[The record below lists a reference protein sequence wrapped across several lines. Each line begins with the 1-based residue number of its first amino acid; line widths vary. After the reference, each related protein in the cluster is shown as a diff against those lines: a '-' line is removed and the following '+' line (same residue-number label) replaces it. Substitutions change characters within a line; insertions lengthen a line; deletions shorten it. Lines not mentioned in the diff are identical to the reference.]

1 MLPDEVGG
9 SIPPQAAK
17 INNMTEEK
25 LQANGMYADRESL
38 EEAFKYAEEICKSL
52 DTPKNSLNY
61 VYSTTAIM
69 VIWNTLANKYK
80 LHKLNTNK
88 VR

>member
-1 MLPDEVGG
+1 
-9 SIPPQAAK
+9 
-17 INNMTEEK
+17 MTEEK
-25 LQANGMYADRESL
+25 LEANGMFADRESL
-38 EEAFKYAEEICKSL
+38 SEAFEYAESICKSL

-61 VYSTTAIM
+61 VYSSTAIM
-69 VIWNTLANKYK
+69 VIWNTLANEYK

>member
-1 MLPDEVGG
+1 
-9 SIPPQAAK
+9 
-17 INNMTEEK
+17 MTEEK
-25 LQANGMYADRESL
+25 LETNGMFADRESL
-38 EEAFKYAEEICKSL
+38 SEAFEYAESICKSL

-61 VYSTTAIM
+61 VYSSTAIM

-80 LHKLNTNK
+80 LHKLDTNK